1 MARFSPSDPRD
12 YLEILDFINRAKEE
26 GFDVDLKKY
35 YRGRSN
41 PQNRFLHMALGI
53 FANKY
58 GCSLA
63 IAKEVF
69 LKQYACPHIFRVDL
83 KDKNDNNVTYYR
95 STADLNTVEM
105 SNVIRNFIDWARLQ
119 DIDIPEPEDDKSVR
133 YCEREIEKT
142 IIFGT

>member
-1 MARFSPSDPRD
+1 MARYRPSDPID
-12 YLEILDFINRAKEE
+12 MISILDFINRAKTE

-41 PQNRFLHMALGI
+41 PQNRFLHMALGM

-83 KDKNDNNVTYYR
+83 KDKDGNDITYYR

-105 SNVIRNFIDWARLQ
+105 SNVIRNFIDWAGCQ
-119 DIDIPEPEDDKSVR
+119 GVEIPEPDDDKSVR

-142 IIFGT
+142 AAYGT

>member
-1 MARFSPSDPRD
+1 MARYKPSDPSD
-12 YLEILDFINRAKEE
+12 YQDAIDFINQAREQD
-26 GFDVDLKKY
+26 FDIDLKKY

-83 KDKNDNNVTYYR
+83 KDKYGSDVTYYR

-105 SNVIRNFIDWARLQ
+105 SNVIRNFIDWAGIQ
-119 DIDIPEPEDDKSVR
+119 DIEIPEPTDDKSVR
-133 YCEREIEKT
+133 YCERIIEKT
-142 IIFGT
+142 TMYGT